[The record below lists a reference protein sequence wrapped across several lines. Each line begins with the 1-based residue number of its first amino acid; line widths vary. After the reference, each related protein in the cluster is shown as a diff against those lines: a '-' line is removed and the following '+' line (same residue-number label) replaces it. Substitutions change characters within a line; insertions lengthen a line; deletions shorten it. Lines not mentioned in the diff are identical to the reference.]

1 LKNINIDEN
10 NKIMISKLTIFF
22 VLSLYVEY
30 IMIIHTIKHRKNKKL
45 KIKIKQ
51 KINIVYLNI
60 KKLN

>member
-1 LKNINIDEN
+1 
-10 NKIMISKLTIFF
+10 MISKLTIFF